1 MFVDQSTMQI
11 SGAYSGSSAGTLSSL
26 TYTFVAETI
35 LTYVQISLGNSA
47 AIASGSTLTI
57 KLTKILMPPSLAP
70 VSGIVVFTGD
80 AGFYYIEYADF
91 ATLVNS
97 LPGTQSSTIYKS
109 SATMLGVNG
118 VLQKDQSY

>member
-1 MFVDQSTMQI
+1 M
-11 SGAYSGSSAGTLSSL
+11 
-26 TYTFVAETI
+26 
-35 LTYVQISLGNSA
+35 QISLGNSA